1 MTTNLDSA
9 ADYIYVCV
17 MFCVAQSGV

>member
-17 MFCVAQSGV
+17 KPH

>member
-17 MFCVAQSGV
+17 C